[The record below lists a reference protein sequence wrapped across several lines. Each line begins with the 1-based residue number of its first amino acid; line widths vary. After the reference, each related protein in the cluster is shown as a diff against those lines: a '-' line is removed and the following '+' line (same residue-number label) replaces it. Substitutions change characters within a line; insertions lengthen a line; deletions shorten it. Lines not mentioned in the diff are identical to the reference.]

1 MGEDQRTLPCIN
13 YLFQQWI
20 PGKERARIW
29 DREWDRDRETFYNF
43 CWDFLICNER
53 GFFFF
58 LEKNDY
64 TVTEMTV
71 NGKLIISSAIGKLF
85 SVHISD
91 IKLQKL
97 KE

>member
-1 MGEDQRTLPCIN
+1 M
-13 YLFQQWI
+13 
-20 PGKERARIW
+20 KEV
-29 DREWDRDRETFYNF
+29 
-43 CWDFLICNER
+43 
-53 GFFFF
+53 FF

-85 SVHISD
+85 SVHILD